1 MWLVGCGRLM
11 RDKEGNALNL
21 LFAGLGRVDVAVL
34 ESGRGG
40 KRTARRSRSRKLCRR
55 RPRSRQTLRLCS
67 ERCGGGGGGG
77 GLAVAP
83 GMLCE
88 PLEALPKNSRGR
100 HCVYCVGATPD
111 RKGCLS
117 KALSKRTIKS
127 TKLRAIGSCRE
138 IMEMGSQIQCGA
150 RGNGVVGSGGDTFW
164 TWTWQSAPRVA
175 RHDWDGDSNE

>member
-1 MWLVGCGRLM
+1 M
-11 RDKEGNALNL
+11 RSNS

-40 KRTARRSRSRKLCRR
+40 KRTARRGSGSRKLCRR
-55 RPRSRQTLRLCS
+55 RPRGKQTLRLCS

-100 HCVYCVGATPD
+100 HCVLCGRNTGSQRVSVQSVVKENNEVDKVAWVGVGARLWRWDP
-111 RKGCLS
+111 RS
-117 KALSKRTIKS
+117 NAA
-127 TKLRAIGSCRE
+127 RAGTESLE
-138 IMEMGSQIQCGA
+138 VEE
-150 RGNGVVGSGGDTFW
+150 TLFE

-175 RHDWDGDSNE
+175 RVTGMGIQTNKKWRIIN